1 MTVPNRVITV
11 LTVDD
16 HPLVRE
22 GLATVIANQPDIKVV
37 AEAECGREA
46 IEQFRTHRPDITLM
60 DLRLPDMNGI
70 DAITAI
76 RSEFPAARIIVLT
89 TYNQDVQVSNAI
101 KAGAQGF
108 LLKTMPRN
116 NLIETIRAVHEGNRR
131 IPSEVAVELAE
142 KSTQDELTAREIEVL
157 RSVAAGNSNKV
168 VAASLSITEDT
179 VKWHMRGILGKLG
192 ATDRTHAVMI
202 ALARGF
208 IENPSTTSTTSTKT
222 APESSR

>member
-1 MTVPNRVITV
+1 MTVPNRAITV

-22 GLATVIANQPDIKVV
+22 GLAAVIANQPDMKVV
-37 AEAECGREA
+37 AEAESGHEA
-46 IEQFRTHRPDITLM
+46 IERFRAHLPDITLM

-70 DAITAI
+70 DAIRAI
-76 RSEFPAARIIVLT
+76 RSEFPAARIIALT

-101 KAGAQGF
+101 KAGAMGF
-108 LLKTMPRN
+108 LLKTMPRH
-116 NLIETIRAVHEGNRR
+116 NLVEMIRAVHDGNRR
-131 IPSEVAVELAE
+131 IPSEIAVELAD
-142 KSTQDELTAREIEVL
+142 KATQDGLTSREIEVL

-168 VAASLSITEDT
+168 VAGNLGITEDT

-208 IENPSTTSTTSTKT
+208 IENTSTKT
-222 APESSR
+222 MP